1 MRDDQIVL
9 ITEDGKEELATIL
22 FTHHDE
28 DNNYVVFEFVET
40 GEISAAKYIEGADG
54 EGEIIDIETDEEWEM
69 LDDLLQEYF
78 DELELEVEDEED
90 FE

>member
-28 DNNYVVFEFVET
+28 ENNYVVFEFVET

-54 EGEIIDIETDEEWEM
+54 EGEIIDIETNEEWEM

>member
-28 DNNYVVFEFVET
+28 ENNYVVFEFVET

>member
-28 DNNYVVFEFVET
+28 ENNYVVFEFVET

-78 DELELEVEDEED
+78 DELELEVEDEEE